1 MKNKNETQKQIFRL
15 KFSPAILVLAIA
27 VLTLCGVGIGISIW
41 RIVRFGVKDLN
52 DVIKYPFLI
61 AVCVF
66 CIALMIAILVKSQ
79 YIVDDEY
86 FTTQY
91 GFIKSKFAVRD
102 VTSIVLDSDVK
113 KLTIRF
119 GEQYTVVSVSP
130 EWNESLVRALLAVN
144 PSIDYGFTLSDT
156 PSDKDKK

>member
-1 MKNKNETQKQIFRL
+1 MKNKQQTKKQIFRL
-15 KFSPAILVLAIA
+15 KFSPAILTLAIA
-27 VLTLCGVGIGISIW
+27 VLALCGVGIGISIW

-66 CIALMIAILVKSQ
+66 CIALMISILVKSQ
-79 YIVDDEY
+79 YMVDDEY

-91 GFIKSKFAVRD
+91 GFIKSKFAIRD

-113 KLTIRF
+113 KLTVRF

-130 EWNESLVRALLAVN
+130 ELNEALVRALLAVN

>member
-1 MKNKNETQKQIFRL
+1 MKNKKQTQKQIFRL
-15 KFSPAILVLAIA
+15 KFSPAILTLAIA
-27 VLTLCGVGIGISIW
+27 VLALCGVGIGISIW

-66 CIALMIAILVKSQ
+66 CIALMISILVKSQ
-79 YIVDDEY
+79 YMVDDEY

-91 GFIKSKFAVRD
+91 GFIKSKFAIRD

-113 KLTIRF
+113 KLAVRF

-130 EWNESLVRALLAVN
+130 EWNEALVRALLAVN